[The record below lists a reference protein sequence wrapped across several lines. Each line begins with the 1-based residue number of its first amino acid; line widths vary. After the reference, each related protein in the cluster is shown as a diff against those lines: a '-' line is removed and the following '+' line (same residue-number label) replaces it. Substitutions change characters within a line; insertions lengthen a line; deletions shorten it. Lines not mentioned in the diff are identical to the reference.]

1 MSDFFKS
8 HLRTYV
14 PVWVAAVAAMLGAK
28 GLDLDVDATTTV
40 VTGMAISGYY
50 TVARLLEKVPS
61 LAWLGRFLLS
71 VGFVAGPAYGSAAA
85 SSSTGSE
92 SGGSGEAP
100 AEREPYTGYEF
111 LREDRRA

>member
-14 PVWVAAVAAMLGAK
+14 PVWVAALAAILGAK

-40 VTGMAISGYY
+40 VTGLAISGYY

-61 LAWLGRFLLS
+61 LAWLGKFLLS
-71 VGFVAGPAYGSAAA
+71 VGFVSGPVYGTAA
-85 SSSTGSE
+85 SSGSDGSAE
-92 SGGSGEAP
+92 SP
-100 AEREPYTGYEF
+100 AGEREPYTGYEF
-111 LREDRRA
+111 LREDRRS

>member
-14 PVWVAAVAAMLGAK
+14 PVWVASVAAILGAK

-40 VTGMAISGYY
+40 VTGLAISGYY
-50 TVARLLEKVPS
+50 TLARLLEKVPS
-61 LAWLGRFLLS
+61 LAWLGKFLLS
-71 VGFVAGPAYGSAAA
+71 VGFVAGPAYSAAA
-85 SSSTGSE
+85 SSSAGSA
-92 SGGSGEAP
+92 SGGAGEVP

>member
-40 VTGMAISGYY
+40 VTGLAISGYY
-50 TVARLLEKVPS
+50 TLARLLEKVPS
-61 LAWLGRFLLS
+61 LAWLGKFLLS
-71 VGFVAGPAYGSAAA
+71 VGFVAGPAYGAAA
-85 SSSTGSE
+85 GSE
-92 SGGSGEAP
+92 SGGSGEASA
-100 AEREPYTGYEF
+100 AEREPYTGYEEF

>member
-40 VTGMAISGYY
+40 VTGLAISGYY

-71 VGFVAGPAYGSAAA
+71 VGFVAGPQYGGAGSA
-85 SSSTGSE
+85 

-100 AEREPYTGYEF
+100 AAEREPYTGYEF

>member
-40 VTGMAISGYY
+40 VTGLAISGYY
-50 TVARLLEKVPS
+50 TIARLLEKVPS
-61 LAWLGRFLLS
+61 LSFLGKFLLS
-71 VGFVAGPAYGSAAA
+71 VGFVSAPAYDGAAGSGSGAAGSAK
-85 SSSTGSE
+85 SP
-92 SGGSGEAP
+92 EA
-100 AEREPYTGYEF
+100 EPYTGYEY
-111 LREDRRA
+111 LREDRKS